1 MQMVIP
7 FISVTSSQTVTP
19 TLISLYE
26 PPDHKSDQPNYYQSQ
41 YGAFK
46 ATDGDLLTNFRT
58 AKLPNGLILTLGQS
72 MIIRRVRIFTG
83 QVTTVLY
90 IMGILKYCNYNNIKD
105 LRNLQEN

>member
-1 MQMVIP
+1 M
-7 FISVTSSQTVTP
+7 TP
-19 TLISLYE
+19 TLTSLYE
-26 PPDHKSDQPNYYQSQ
+26 PPDHASANPNYYQNS

-83 QVTTVLY
+83 QVTTVLS
-90 IMGILKYCNYNNIKD
+90 IMGIVYILSLIHI
-105 LRNLQEN
+105 